1 MSNETRGN
9 TFDALVR
16 EERSRQ
22 DKKWGPECPQPLQ
35 MVSVLTEELG
45 EVARAVNDGDAQNL
59 EDELVQV
66 AASARK
72 FYEWLPPRETPPQ
85 KRSCNRHDDCVAA
98 EAKYSAEHGGKLM
111 SLSAHCYDDCCEDC
125 FGT

>member
-22 DKKWGPECPQPLQ
+22 DKKWGSECPQPLK

-45 EVARAVNDGDAQNL
+45 EVARAVNDGDAKNL

-72 FYEWLPPRETPPQ
+72 FYEGLPPRGET
-85 KRSCNRHDDCVAA
+85 R
-98 EAKYSAEHGGKLM
+98 
-111 SLSAHCYDDCCEDC
+111 
-125 FGT
+125 